1 MNRARN
7 TGFPALN
14 AIFLILMLLAVTATA
29 SSAQEPPQQND
40 RPHPPASGPASG
52 APEDASSFSGE
63 YEFLREGEVL
73 QLTIQPDDAGTEK
86 NVTGFISRH
95 GDTDSDRG
103 TMLDHWIHI
112 GTLRGT
118 ELQFRTSTIHGV
130 WFEFQGSIARGA
142 GRSPHERGYHVIR
155 GKLTRHV
162 VDREGHDL
170 VQSREV
176 TLNSQPDEAPDESKQ

>member
-7 TGFPALN
+7 TAFPALN
-14 AIFLILMLLAVTATA
+14 AAFLILTLLAVTALA

-40 RPHPPASGPASG
+40 RPHPPASGSASS

-73 QLTIQPDDAGTEK
+73 QLTIQPGETETEK
-86 NVTGFISRH
+86 NVTGFISRQ
-95 GDTDSDRG
+95 GDSDSDRG
-103 TMLDHWIHI
+103 TMLDHWIHT

-130 WFEFQGSIARGA
+130 WFEFQGSIARGS
-142 GRSPHERGYHVIR
+142 GRSPHERGYHVIN

-162 VDREGHDL
+162 LDHDGHDV
-170 VQSREV
+170 VQSRQV